1 MNYKIG
7 KFASSI
13 APLELKKQSLYNNT
27 LILGEEGSGKTN
39 LASKIR
45 EYVID
50 NSIPT
55 IYLDLSDPEES
66 KVEARYKHCDQHQY
80 LRFEESESFD
90 TAFSEAIKNRRNIY
104 LAADT
109 KYFTS
114 KRDERS
120 KLSQTIATKELLENY
135 YYFLHDVSLLN
146 AFYTQFEDFLFYILN
161 LIRSKKYGLTF
172 LAHPHE
178 IFESAEIKLLFTFL
192 YLGRYSNIDY
202 YNTAS
207 LKDLQRNTFFYQ
219 HRLNTRSV
227 LFNQICSDLVTI
239 DESPENKLII

>member
-7 KFASSI
+7 KFESSI
-13 APLELKKQSLYNNT
+13 APLELKEQTLYNNT

-45 EYVID
+45 EYVIA
-50 NSIPT
+50 NKIPT
-55 IYLDLSDPEES
+55 IYLDLSDPDES
-66 KVEARYKHCDQHQY
+66 EVESRYKHCDQHQY
-80 LRFEESESFD
+80 LRFEESAGFD
-90 TAFSEAIKNRRNIY
+90 AAFAKAIETRRNIY

-114 KRDERS
+114 KRDDVSR
-120 KLSQTIATKELLENY
+120 LSQTIATKELLENY
-135 YYFLHDVSLLN
+135 YFFLHDVSLLN
-146 AFYTQFEDFLFYILN
+146 AFYTQFNDFLFYILN
-161 LIRSKKYGLTF
+161 LVRAKKYGLTF

-192 YLGRYSNIDY
+192 YLGKYSNIEY
-202 YNTAS
+202 YNTS
-207 LKDLQRNTFFYQ
+207 DLKDLQRNTFFYQ

-227 LFNQICSDLVTI
+227 LFNEIYSDLVTI
-239 DESPENKLII
+239 EESPQEK